1 VLLQEVSRL
10 ASKPPDKKAVAEAK
24 GASQHACRL
33 REALRTALLS
43 RAARLAALAT
53 RSADTT
59 GVSFAGAAL
68 HAAYYDAKF
77 VRRGALLY
85 RTLQACLEPRSCS
98 GATALAEQLTAAS
111 AGPSRRRLRVAS
123 LGGGPGTDVAGL
135 FWAERH
141 LFRFG
146 PAAKAARAGPGGID
160 CTLYDLERSWR
171 RYTPALQRLMAP
183 RLAIDFQPCDVRAP
197 LPSESTSD
205 AELGDGCNKA
215 LAAAAGGTHLFV
227 LSYVAHET
235 ADAAAASA
243 FAFYRSLAVAAP
255 PGAVFLFL
263 DVRVHSAHIL
273 DAIHAAMAAA
283 LEEGDDVA
291 FVLERF
297 GLSPSGAP
305 LPAETMVLLKR
316 RPQPKPDAVADDD
329 AHALA
334 PADDIAVDLA
344 AARLVDA

>member
-1 VLLQEVSRL
+1 MVLR
-10 ASKPPDKKAVAEAK
+10 
-24 GASQHACRL
+24 ACRL
-33 REALRTALLS
+33 HEALTALPP

-53 RSADTT
+53 RCADTT

-85 RTLQACLEPRSCS
+85 RALQACLDARSCA
-98 GATALAEQLTAAS
+98 GATLLAEQLTAS
-111 AGPSRRRLRVAS
+111 GAGPARRRLRVAS

-146 PAAKAARAGPGGID
+146 PAAKAARAAPGGVD

-197 LPSESTSD
+197 LPALLICDE

-235 ADAAAASA
+235 ADAAAASSY
-243 FAFYRSLAVAAP
+243 AFYRSLALAAP
-255 PGAVFLFL
+255 AGAVFLFL
-263 DVRVHSAHIL
+263 DVRAHSAQVF

-283 LEEGDDVA
+283 LASSTSSEGGDVA

-297 GLSPSGAP
+297 AISPPGAP
-305 LPAETMVLLKR
+305 LPAETMVLLKH
-316 RPQPKPDAVADDD
+316 RPQPKPDTAAED

-334 PADDIAVDLA
+334 PADDTALDPA
-344 AARLVDA
+344 AASLVDDA